1 MKLPFYFKTMG
12 MRQDFES
19 CRFSF
24 IIKVE
29 VFFMK
34 YPKFLN
40 VNNNTIG
47 VCAMSS
53 GVGHKLDSYDESIE
67 YIKSHGINVIETN
80 SVRNDSEPSCDAF
93 TRVTELNSLVND
105 SNVDAIWLAA
115 GGDFQ
120 FETLPYLDFDLIEK
134 NPKWYLGASDPT
146 NLLFP
151 ITCKCDLATVYG
163 FNAGSFDEFGINEYS
178 DLCIEFLKGKNNV
191 LHSSSL
197 HQDVDFYNDGA
208 PILNTNTEY
217 VGSCDAEGRLLGGCF
232 ESINDMAGTPY
243 DFVEEFNER
252 YKLDGIIW
260 FFDIFSMNSCDVYRA
275 LLKLKYMGYFKYTKA
290 ILVGRVLF
298 KNVSDLIGYE
308 QAFKKAL
315 PDIDVVFKMDI
326 GHTYPHMYVVNG
338 AMAKV
343 KVNDGCG
350 SIHYEIKE

>member
-53 GVGHKLDSYDESIE
+53 GVGHKLDSFDESIE
-67 YIKSHGINVIETN
+67 YIKSHGFNVIETN
-80 SVRNDSEPSCDAF
+80 SVRNDSEPSCDAL

-217 VGSCDAEGRLLGGCF
+217 VGSSDAKGRLLGGCF

-275 LLKLKYMGYFKYTKA
+275 LLKMKYMGYFKYTKA

-315 PDIDVVFKMDI
+315 PDIDVVLKMDI

-343 KVNDGCG
+343 KANDGCG

>member
-1 MKLPFYFKTMG
+1 
-12 MRQDFES
+12 
-19 CRFSF
+19 
-24 IIKVE
+24 
-29 VFFMK
+29 MK

-53 GVGHKLDSYDESIE
+53 GVGHKLDSFDESIE
-67 YIKSHGINVIETN
+67 YIKSHGFNVIETN
-80 SVRNDSEPSCDAF
+80 CVRNDSEPSCDAL

-163 FNAGSFDEFGINEYS
+163 FNAGSFDAYGVNEYS
-178 DLCIEFLKGKNNV
+178 NLCLDFLKGKNIE

-208 PILNTNTEY
+208 PILNTKTEY
-217 VGSCDAEGRLLGGCF
+217 VGSCDVSGRLLGGCF

-243 DFVEEFNER
+243 DYVNDFIER
-252 YKLDGIIW
+252 YKSDGIIW

-275 LLKLKYMGYFKYTKA
+275 LLKMKYMRYFKYTKA

-308 QAFKKAL
+308 EAFKKTL
-315 PDIDVVFKMDI
+315 PDMDVVFQMDI
-326 GHTYPHMYVVNG
+326 GHTYPHMFVVNG
-338 AMAKV
+338 AMASVEIK
-343 KVNDGCG
+343 DGQG
-350 SIHYEIKE
+350 SIQYEI